1 MISVNKINEK
11 TKTTFFKRF
20 YSSIFIFLYL
30 LIYFVLALLSDRN
43 YSWTPLI
50 DHLYI
55 QQAIAIVLLVWLLPL
70 VWIASYEMNKVI
82 FDNHKI
88 IRITLTIIFN
98 ICVYAPTISYFI
110 YQYEFLDVNYLMT
123 INYHYM
129 IKLFGTCLGC
139 SYFVALVILFFLLA
153 FLKKVNFKN
162 CLYTIL
168 IFTFLI
174 GFFIGLLYF
183 TFIRSWITSLLLMLI
198 VFLSDTFAYVGGVLF
213 GKTKLAPK
221 TSPNKTVEGLIFGL
235 VIATIVIMLIIFGL
249 SYVPIK
255 PKNDM
260 ILKSQNVLYN
270 IFGLDFSNSNK
281 TNLTLHKQVLWW
293 ICTTVAFLF
302 LSLISTIG
310 DLVFS
315 ATKRNYDTKD
325 YSNLIPGHGGLL
337 DRIDSHSFVITIMF
351 IFTLVITGSL
361 QDENL
366 FPSIQKVFV
375 EISSSIV

>member
-1 MISVNKINEK
+1 
-11 TKTTFFKRF
+11 
-20 YSSIFIFLYL
+20 
-30 LIYFVLALLSDRN
+30 
-43 YSWTPLI
+43 
-50 DHLYI
+50 
-55 QQAIAIVLLVWLLPL
+55 
-70 VWIASYEMNKVI
+70 
-82 FDNHKI
+82 
-88 IRITLTIIFN
+88 
-98 ICVYAPTISYFI
+98 
-110 YQYEFLDVNYLMT
+110 
-123 INYHYM
+123 
-129 IKLFGTCLGC
+129 
-139 SYFVALVILFFLLA
+139 
-153 FLKKVNFKN
+153 
-162 CLYTIL
+162 LYTIL